1 MTGNKIITVHSK
13 RREHRTHRAKRKAH
27 KQSDDYHDG
36 YINSADKPHPHH
48 SDFDLCCNGATNG
61 IWVAVSVSHAARVPL
76 PVSAQCCLSKIY
88 LRKCKIRS
96 KTVALIWIL

>member
-13 RREHRTHRAKRKAH
+13 RRKHRTHRAKRKAH

-61 IWVAVSVSHAARVPL
+61 IWVAVSVSHAAASAAAGICTML
-76 PVSAQCCLSKIY
+76 SFKNISAQM
-88 LRKCKIRS
+88 
-96 KTVALIWIL
+96 

>member
-48 SDFDLCCNGATNG
+48 SDFDLCCNGGNEWNLDCCVG
-61 IWVAVSVSHAARVPL
+61 QSRCGQCRCRYLHNAVFQKYICANVKYGQK
-76 PVSAQCCLSKIY
+76 PVL
-88 LRKCKIRS
+88 
-96 KTVALIWIL
+96 

>member
-36 YINSADKPHPHH
+36 YINSADTPIILILT
-48 SDFDLCCNGATNG
+48 SVAMGATNG
-61 IWVAVSVSHAARVPL
+61 IWIAVSVSHAAASAAAGICTML
-76 PVSAQCCLSKIY
+76 SFKNISAQM
-88 LRKCKIRS
+88 
-96 KTVALIWIL
+96 